1 MCIQEKVN
9 NLTRKIRTNGEK
21 MRTLK
26 KQDIG
31 TLEVNPQ
38 SQDGDKREFPWIHSE
53 LIEQA
58 AWQGA
63 VAVK

>member
-1 MCIQEKVN
+1 MK
-9 NLTRKIRTNGEK
+9 
-21 MRTLK
+21 TLK